1 MKNQCETPSPLFE
14 LNMHFPFRLSIMP
27 VLERRILI
35 AHPPS
40 SRSLDQ

>member
-1 MKNQCETPSPLFE
+1 MKDQCETPSPLFE

-27 VLERRILI
+27 VLKRRILI
-35 AHPPS
+35 AHPPF